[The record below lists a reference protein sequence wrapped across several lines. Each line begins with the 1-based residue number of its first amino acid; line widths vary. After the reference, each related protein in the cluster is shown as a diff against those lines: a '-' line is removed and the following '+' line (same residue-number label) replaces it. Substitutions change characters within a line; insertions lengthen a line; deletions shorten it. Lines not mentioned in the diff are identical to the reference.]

1 MSTLSEL
8 EKAKIL
14 AASQKLAKAK
24 VDSLREYFD
33 SQIKQ
38 LQEQKLIPGPQGPQ
52 GEPGP
57 IGQDR
62 KVIVE
67 ARGPVG
73 EKGETGYSF
82 KNAKIS
88 DGKLHLI
95 REDDTIITAGNVVGS
110 RGGQGVPGEKGEK
123 GEKGEQGERGF
134 IGEQGVEGS
143 IGPRGLIGEQGKKGQ
158 RGQRGFI
165 GEQGIPGIQGEQ
177 GEQGIQGERGLIGE
191 QGVPGI
197 EGPQGKT
204 GYVGPVGP
212 EGPKGKDGTEVD
224 TNLIKETLENDYK
237 GFRQQITEQVTRL
250 ASSAGS
256 FAGSGEVR
264 LEFLDDINRDSV
276 KVNGKFLKYDS
287 SSGKWIGGDAGG
299 ADTTANTNAAISNL
313 NTNLTATNTAIRL
326 VDSQRLANTNSAIS
340 NLNTN
345 LTATNTAIR
354 LVDSQRLANTNAAIS
369 NLNTNLTGSNTAI
382 RSYVD
387 TEVAGIVDSA
397 PETLN
402 TLNELAATIN
412 DDASY
417 AAAVTTNLGQK
428 LGATSTVTLT
438 GDVTASSTAF
448 SANAVSLTTTDTNLA
463 NTNAAISN
471 LNTNLT
477 ATNTAIRLVDS
488 QRLANTNAYIATK
501 ANYNNTTLTG
511 TISANGSVGVAG
523 YVLTSAGSGAP
534 AFWDATSGGGSD
546 DDSTYV
552 SKSNSAAQAIA
563 SALSLN
569 GANTNI
575 LGGTLLVTS
584 NTKFHTGGVS
594 FKGQALDV
602 RFANTAQ
609 LANTNSYVAA
619 VVTSLNQ
626 RLGETAT
633 VALTGDVT
641 ASATAFSSNS
651 VSITTAIGSGVVV
664 NADVSSSAALAFSKM
679 ENLTTARA
687 LVSDGSGDVSVSDV
701 TSTEIGYLDG
711 VGSAIQTQID
721 TKLAS
726 ANVDVTSGASSITT
740 TTKDI
745 DLNDEGLVN
754 PNGYLAIN
762 MGGTVYKVPY
772 WT

>member
-1 MSTLSEL
+1 MPLSAINTNL
-8 EKAKIL
+8 TATNTAIRL
-14 AASQKLAKAK
+14 
-24 VDSLREYFD
+24 VDS
-33 SQIKQ
+33 
-38 LQEQKLIPGPQGPQ
+38 
-52 GEPGP
+52 
-57 IGQDR
+57 
-62 KVIVE
+62 
-67 ARGPVG
+67 
-73 EKGETGYSF
+73 
-82 KNAKIS
+82 
-88 DGKLHLI
+88 
-95 REDDTIITAGNVVGS
+95 
-110 RGGQGVPGEKGEK
+110 
-123 GEKGEQGERGF
+123 
-134 IGEQGVEGS
+134 
-143 IGPRGLIGEQGKKGQ
+143 Q
-158 RGQRGFI
+158 R
-165 GEQGIPGIQGEQ
+165 
-177 GEQGIQGERGLIGE
+177 L
-191 QGVPGI
+191 
-197 EGPQGKT
+197 
-204 GYVGPVGP
+204 
-212 EGPKGKDGTEVD
+212 
-224 TNLIKETLENDYK
+224 
-237 GFRQQITEQVTRL
+237 
-250 ASSAGS
+250 
-256 FAGSGEVR
+256 
-264 LEFLDDINRDSV
+264 
-276 KVNGKFLKYDS
+276 
-287 SSGKWIGGDAGG
+287 
-299 ADTTANTNAAISNL
+299 ANTNSAISNL

-326 VDSQRLANTNSAIS
+326 VDSQRLANTNSAISNLNTNLTATNTAIRLVDSQRLANTNAAIS

-402 TLNELAATIN
+402 TLNELAAAIN

-488 QRLANTNAYIATK
+488 QRLANTNAAISNLNTNLTATNTAIRLIDSQRLANTNTYIATK
-501 ANYNNTTLTG
+501 ANHNNTTLTG

-534 AFWDATSGGGSD
+534 AFWDAVTGGGSD

-563 SALSLN
+563 SGLSLN

-609 LANTNSYVAA
+609 LANTNTYI
-619 VVTSLNQ
+619 
-626 RLGETAT
+626 
-633 VALTGDVT
+633 
-641 ASATAFSSNS
+641 AS
-651 VSITTAIGSGVVV
+651 
-664 NADVSSSAALAFSKM
+664 
-679 ENLTTARA
+679 
-687 LVSDGSGDVSVSDV
+687 
-701 TSTEIGYLDG
+701 
-711 VGSAIQTQID
+711 
-721 TKLAS
+721 KLSS
-726 ANVDVTSGASSITT
+726 ANVDQTSGASSITT
-740 TTKDI
+740 TQKDV
-745 DLNDEGLVN
+745 DLNDNALVN
-754 PNGYLAIN
+754 PNGYLEFDL
-762 MGGTVYKVPY
+762 GGTAYKVPY